1 MKKSIQ
7 TFSNLKQI
15 KKITIQNLKRNLEH
29 KMKFPKLKL
38 YYKDPSFFND
48 INIENQK
55 KTLKTIFKRDL
66 DLQTETIYSDNVF
79 SNNVTNFPTITTEKS
94 VILRGKSKNKKKEDL
109 KYYERI
115 FKRKGLWKKKVKS
128 IDNLLNIRYAD
139 NEKQYLT
146 LAEKENKN
154 RMKKGL
160 STKQYTLRNY
170 TEKQID
176 VIKLNVEFIKSI
188 EDYVLPIFVNEKTRC
203 LSKRLKKNNKEKI
216 FISPSHQRLLK
227 NKQHQSER
235 NFFLTKT
242 ICINDFK
249 NEKI

>member
-1 MKKSIQ
+1 MKNTIR
-7 TFSNLKQI
+7 TFSNLNQM
-15 KKITIQNLKRNLEH
+15 KKITIQNLKKNLDH
-29 KMKFPKLKL
+29 KKKFEKLQL

-55 KTLKTIFKRDL
+55 KSLKTIFKRDL
-66 DLQTETIYSDNVF
+66 DLQTETIYSDNFF

-94 VILRGKSKNKKKEDL
+94 MILRKKSDNKKEDL

-160 STKQYTLRNY
+160 STKQFSLSNFTQN
-170 TEKQID
+170 QINF
-176 VIKLNVEFIKSI
+176 IKFNVEFIKSI
-188 EDYVLPIFVNEKTRC
+188 EDFVLPIFVNEKTRC

>member
-29 KMKFPKLKL
+29 KMKVPKLKL

-139 NEKQYLT
+139 NEQQYLR

-154 RMKKGL
+154 RIKNGL
-160 STKQYTLRNY
+160 SKKQFSLSNFTDN
-170 TEKQID
+170 QIKT
-176 VIKLNVEFIKSI
+176 IKFNIEFIKSI
-188 EDYVLPIFVNEKTRC
+188 EDFVLPIFVNEKTRC
-203 LSKRLKKNNKEKI
+203 LSNELKDKIKEND
-216 FISPSHQRLLK
+216 FISPSHQRLLRS
-227 NKQHQSER
+227 KQHQSER

-242 ICINDFK
+242 ISINDFK
-249 NEKI
+249 N

>member
-1 MKKSIQ
+1 MKNTIR
-7 TFSNLKQI
+7 TFSNLNQM
-15 KKITIQNLKRNLEH
+15 KKITIQNLKKNLDH
-29 KMKFPKLKL
+29 KKKFEKLQL

-55 KTLKTIFKRDL
+55 KSLKTIFKRDL
-66 DLQTETIYSDNVF
+66 DLQTETIYSDNFF

-94 VILRGKSKNKKKEDL
+94 MILRKKSDNKKEDL

-160 STKQYTLRNY
+160 STKQFSLSNFTQN
-170 TEKQID
+170 QINF
-176 VIKLNVEFIKSI
+176 IKFNVEFIKSI
-188 EDYVLPIFVNEKTRC
+188 EDFVLPIFVNEKTRC

-216 FISPSHQRLLK
+216 YISPSHQRLLK

>member
-1 MKKSIQ
+1 MKNTIR
-7 TFSNLKQI
+7 TFSNLNQM
-15 KKITIQNLKRNLEH
+15 KKITIQNLKKNLDH
-29 KMKFPKLKL
+29 KKKFEKLQL

-55 KTLKTIFKRDL
+55 KSLKTIFKRDL
-66 DLQTETIYSDNVF
+66 DLQTETIYSDNFF

-94 VILRGKSKNKKKEDL
+94 MILRKKSDNKKEDL

-128 IDNLLNIRYAD
+128 VDNLLNIRYAD

-160 STKQYTLRNY
+160 STKQFSLSNFTQN
-170 TEKQID
+170 QINF
-176 VIKLNVEFIKSI
+176 IKFNVEFIKSI
-188 EDYVLPIFVNEKTRC
+188 EDFVLPIFVNEKTRC

>member
-1 MKKSIQ
+1 MKNTIR
-7 TFSNLKQI
+7 TFSNLNQM
-15 KKITIQNLKRNLEH
+15 KKITIQNLKKNLDH
-29 KMKFPKLKL
+29 KKKFEKLQL

-160 STKQYTLRNY
+160 STKQFSLSNFTQN
-170 TEKQID
+170 QINF
-176 VIKLNVEFIKSI
+176 IKFNVEFIKSI
-188 EDYVLPIFVNEKTRC
+188 EDFVLPIFVNEKTRC

-216 FISPSHQRLLK
+216 YISPSHQRLLK

>member
-1 MKKSIQ
+1 MKNTIR
-7 TFSNLKQI
+7 TFSNLNQI
-15 KKITIQNLKRNLEH
+15 KKITIQNLKKNLDH
-29 KMKFPKLKL
+29 KKKFEKLQL

-55 KTLKTIFKRDL
+55 KSLKTIFKRDL
-66 DLQTETIYSDNVF
+66 DLQTETIYSDNFF

-94 VILRGKSKNKKKEDL
+94 MILRKKSDNKKEDL

-160 STKQYTLRNY
+160 STKQFSLSNFTQN
-170 TEKQID
+170 QINF
-176 VIKLNVEFIKSI
+176 IKFNVEFIKSI
-188 EDYVLPIFVNEKTRC
+188 EDFVLPIFVNEKSRC
-203 LSKRLKKNNKEKI
+203 LSKRLKNNNKEKI

>member
-1 MKKSIQ
+1 MKNTIR
-7 TFSNLKQI
+7 TFSNLNQM
-15 KKITIQNLKRNLEH
+15 KKITIQNLKKNLDH
-29 KMKFPKLKL
+29 KKKFEKLQL

-139 NEKQYLT
+139 NEQQYLR

-154 RMKKGL
+154 RIKNGL
-160 STKQYTLRNY
+160 SKKQFSLSNFTDN
-170 TEKQID
+170 QIKT
-176 VIKLNVEFIKSI
+176 IKFNIEFIKSI
-188 EDYVLPIFVNEKTRC
+188 EDFVLPIFVNEKTRC
-203 LSKRLKKNNKEKI
+203 LSNKLKDKIKEND
-216 FISPSHQRLLK
+216 FISPSHQRLLRS
-227 NKQHQSER
+227 KQHQSER

-242 ICINDFK
+242 ISINDFK
-249 NEKI
+249 N

>member
-1 MKKSIQ
+1 MKNTIR
-7 TFSNLKQI
+7 TFSNLNQM
-15 KKITIQNLKRNLEH
+15 KKITIQNLKKNLDH
-29 KMKFPKLKL
+29 KKKFEKLQL

-55 KTLKTIFKRDL
+55 KSLKTIFKRDL
-66 DLQTETIYSDNVF
+66 DLQTETIYSDNFF

-94 VILRGKSKNKKKEDL
+94 MILRKKSDNKKEDL

-160 STKQYTLRNY
+160 STKQFYLSNFTQN
-170 TEKQID
+170 QINF
-176 VIKLNVEFIKSI
+176 IKFNVEFIKSI
-188 EDYVLPIFVNEKTRC
+188 EDFVLPIFVNEKTRC

>member
-1 MKKSIQ
+1 MKNTIR
-7 TFSNLKQI
+7 TFSNLNQM
-15 KKITIQNLKRNLEH
+15 KKITIQNLKKNLEH
-29 KMKFPKLKL
+29 KKKFEKLQL

-55 KTLKTIFKRDL
+55 KSLKTLFKRDL
-66 DLQTETIYSDNVF
+66 DLQTETIYSDNFF

-94 VILRGKSKNKKKEDL
+94 MILRKKSDNKKEDL

-160 STKQYTLRNY
+160 STKQFSLSNFTQN
-170 TEKQID
+170 QINF
-176 VIKLNVEFIKSI
+176 IKFNVEFIKSI
-188 EDYVLPIFVNEKTRC
+188 EDFVLPIFVNEKTRC

>member
-7 TFSNLKQI
+7 TFSNSKQI

-29 KMKFPKLKL
+29 KMKVPKLKL

-48 INIENQK
+48 TNIENQK
-55 KTLKTIFKRDL
+55 KSLKTIFKRDL

-139 NEKQYLT
+139 NEQQYLR

-154 RMKKGL
+154 RIKKGL
-160 STKQYTLRNY
+160 STKQFTLSNY

-188 EDYVLPIFVNEKTRC
+188 EDYVLPIFVNEKTRY
-203 LSKRLKKNNKEKI
+203 LSKELKDKNKENV
-216 FISPSHQRLLK
+216 FISPSHQRLLM
-227 NKQHQSER
+227 NKQHQSDR
-235 NFFLTKT
+235 KFFLTKT
-242 ICINDFK
+242 ISINDFK
-249 NEKI
+249 KLKI